1 MFPLFQERERY
12 YYAGYEVIIV
22 EDRVDHDWSAV
33 ARKKGGGNAEILA
46 GWHPQAHL
54 AAQEIERLID
64 ERVRADAAAQ
74 AEAASGHA
82 GDSKKRLTG

>member
-1 MFPLFQERERY
+1 MLPLHQERQRY
-12 YYAGYEVIIV
+12 YYAGYEVVIV
-22 EDRVDHDWSAV
+22 EDRVDHEWSAV
-33 ARKKGGGNAEILA
+33 AWKRGRGNAEILA

-64 ERVRADAAAQ
+64 ERVRADAVAQ

-82 GDSKKRLTG
+82 GILKIGRPV